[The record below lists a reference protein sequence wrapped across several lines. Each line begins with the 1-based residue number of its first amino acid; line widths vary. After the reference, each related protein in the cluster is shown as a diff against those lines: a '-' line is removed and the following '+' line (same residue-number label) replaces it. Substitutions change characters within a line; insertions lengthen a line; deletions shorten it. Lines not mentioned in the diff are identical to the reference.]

1 MFYLFHCNISRDV
14 CEGLPSL
21 VLPAVRSS
29 LRAGFVKSCC
39 ECAMVCRPCLLCN
52 FCVYECKI
60 SALIFVVRGMY
71 GYYFLLGVVL
81 GILLGEVDELE
92 PAIHTLLT
100 CNSDSIRVVDVA
112 VWVQLD

>member
-1 MFYLFHCNISRDV
+1 M

-21 VLPAVRSS
+21 P
-29 LRAGFVKSCC
+29 FV
-39 ECAMVCRPCLLCN
+39 N
-52 FCVYECKI
+52 FCVYECNI

-92 PAIHTLLT
+92 PAIHTLLGP
-100 CNSDSIRVVDVA
+100 I
-112 VWVQLD
+112 QE